1 MHMYI
6 FIMYCYGLRRKLSI
20 DGLCFFTK
28 AQPVPPENEQKEEQ
42 TMNISLK
49 QLEVFV
55 TIVECGNFTEAGRR
69 LYLAQSTVSSHI
81 TALEE
86 TLRVSLF
93 RRESKRTIELTA
105 DGKRVYQ
112 YAKDVVGKCLALEE
126 AVALEERRELVI
138 GASTVPSKSLLPGK
152 MMEFQHSH
160 PECCCVVRGGDSE
173 QIQQMVLDG
182 DVQLGFVGS
191 TDNRQQL
198 CYERIA
204 RDRLVLITPNTPR
217 FARLQATGTL
227 GKELLNEPLIFR
239 DRGSG
244 TQKMIDNYLN
254 AWEDFT
260 PDVRFYA
267 ADPEMIQALVSQG
280 AGVSILSALCVEER
294 VKSGELLA
302 FELDETPL
310 YRNIYMVH
318 QRKGTLSELAKAF
331 VAMMRAGITE

>member
-1 MHMYI
+1 
-6 FIMYCYGLRRKLSI
+6 
-20 DGLCFFTK
+20 
-28 AQPVPPENEQKEEQ
+28 
-42 TMNISLK
+42 MNISLK

-55 TIVECGNFTEAGRR
+55 TIVECGNFTEAGRK

-112 YAKDVVGKCLALEE
+112 YAKDVVGKCLQLEE

-138 GASTVPSKSLLPGK
+138 GASTVPSKSLLPDK
-152 MMEFQHSH
+152 MMEFQRSH

-182 DVQLGFVGS
+182 DIQIGFVGS

-217 FARLQATGTL
+217 FSRLLAKGTL
-227 GKELLNEPLIFR
+227 GKELLTEPLIFR

-244 TQKMIDNYLN
+244 TQKMIDNYLSGM
-254 AWEDFT
+254 EDFS

-267 ADPEMIQALVSQG
+267 ANPEMIQSLVSQG
-280 AGVSILSALCVEER
+280 AGVSILSALGVEER

-302 FELDETPL
+302 FELDEAPV
-310 YRNIYMVH
+310 YRNIYMVY

-331 VAMMRAGITE
+331 VSLMRAGITD

>member
-1 MHMYI
+1 
-6 FIMYCYGLRRKLSI
+6 
-20 DGLCFFTK
+20 
-28 AQPVPPENEQKEEQ
+28 
-42 TMNISLK
+42 MNISLK

-55 TIVECGNFTEAGRR
+55 TIVECGNFTEAGKK

-126 AVALEERRELVI
+126 AVVLDERRELVI
-138 GASTVPSKSLLPGK
+138 GASTVPSKSLLPER
-152 MMEFQHSH
+152 MIAFQQAH

-182 DVQLGFVGS
+182 DVQVGFVGS

-204 RDRLVLITPNTPR
+204 QDRLVLITPNTPR
-217 FARLQATGTL
+217 FQQLHQRGVL
-227 GKELLNEPLIFR
+227 GKTLLREPLIFR

-244 TQKMIDNYLN
+244 TQKMIDNYLSN
-254 AWEDFT
+254 TTADEFT
-260 PDVRFYA
+260 PNIHFYA
-267 ADPEMIQALVSQG
+267 ADPEMIQELVAKG
-280 AGVSILSALCVEER
+280 AGVSILSALCVKDR

-302 FELDETPL
+302 FELDEAPVL
-310 YRNIYMVH
+310 RNIYMVY
-318 QRKGTLSELAKAF
+318 QRKGTLSELARAF
-331 VAMMRAGITE
+331 VVLIRNSMKI

>member
-1 MHMYI
+1 
-6 FIMYCYGLRRKLSI
+6 
-20 DGLCFFTK
+20 
-28 AQPVPPENEQKEEQ
+28 
-42 TMNISLK
+42 MNISLK

-55 TIVECGNFTEAGRR
+55 TIVECGNFTEAGKR

-112 YAKDVVGKCLALEE
+112 YAKDVVSKCNILEE
-126 AVALEERRELVI
+126 ASALEERRELVI
-138 GASTVPSKSLLPGK
+138 GASTAPSKSLLPQR
-152 MMEFQHSH
+152 MLDFQRAH
-160 PECCCVVRGGDSE
+160 PECCCVVRSGDSE

-182 DVQLGFVGS
+182 DVQIGFVGS

-204 RDRLVLITPNTPR
+204 RDRLVLITANTPR
-217 FARLQATGTL
+217 FAKLQAQGVL
-227 GKELLNEPLIFR
+227 GRELLSEPLIFR

-244 TQKMIDNYLN
+244 TQKMIDNYLSSR
-254 AWEDFT
+254 EDGNFT
-260 PDVRFYA
+260 PDVRFYT
-267 ADPEMIQALVSQG
+267 ADPEMLQELVSMG
-280 AGVSILSALCVEER
+280 AGVSILSALSVEER
-294 VKSGELLA
+294 VKAGKLLC
-302 FELDETPL
+302 FELEENPF
-310 YRNIYMVH
+310 YRNIYMVY

-331 VAMMRAGITE
+331 VAMMRSHAEE

>member
-1 MHMYI
+1 
-6 FIMYCYGLRRKLSI
+6 
-20 DGLCFFTK
+20 
-28 AQPVPPENEQKEEQ
+28 
-42 TMNISLK
+42 MNISLK

-55 TIVECGNFTEAGRR
+55 TIVECGNFTEAGRK

-112 YAKDVVGKCLALEE
+112 YAKDVVGKCMVLEE

-138 GASTVPSKSLLPGK
+138 GASTVPSKSLLPEK
-152 MMEFQHSH
+152 MMHFQRSH

-182 DVQLGFVGS
+182 DVQIGFVGS

-204 RDRLVLITPNTPR
+204 QDRLVLITPNTAR
-217 FARLQATGTL
+217 FARLKERGTY
-227 GKELLNEPLIFR
+227 GKDLLTEPLIFR

-244 TQKMIDNYLN
+244 TQKMIDNYLS
-254 AWEDFT
+254 ALEDFS

-267 ADPEMIQALVSQG
+267 ADPEMIQSLVSQG

-294 VKSGELLA
+294 VKAGELLA
-302 FELDETPL
+302 FELDETPV
-310 YRNIYMVH
+310 YRNIYMVY

-331 VAMMRAGITE
+331 VAMMRADTTA

>member
-1 MHMYI
+1 
-6 FIMYCYGLRRKLSI
+6 
-20 DGLCFFTK
+20 
-28 AQPVPPENEQKEEQ
+28 
-42 TMNISLK
+42 MNISLK

-55 TIVECGNFTEAGRR
+55 TIVECGNFTEAGKR

-112 YAKDVVGKCLALEE
+112 YAKDVVNKCNILEE
-126 AVALEERRELVI
+126 ASALEERRELVI
-138 GASTVPSKSLLPGK
+138 GASTAPSKSLLPQR
-152 MMEFQHSH
+152 MMDFQRTH
-160 PECCCVVRGGDSE
+160 PECCCVVRSGDSE

-182 DVQLGFVGS
+182 DVQIGFVGS

-217 FARLQATGTL
+217 FDNLHAQCILRR
-227 GKELLNEPLIFR
+227 ELLSEPLIFR

-244 TQKMIDNYLN
+244 TQKMIDNYLTSR
-254 AWEDFT
+254 EDGNFT
-260 PDVRFYA
+260 PDVRFYT
-267 ADPEMIQALVSQG
+267 ADPEMLQELVSMG
-280 AGVSILSALCVEER
+280 AGVSILSALSVEER
-294 VKSGELLA
+294 VKAGKLLC
-302 FELDETPL
+302 FELEENPF
-310 YRNIYMVH
+310 YRNIYMVY

-331 VAMMRAGITE
+331 VAMMRSHAEE

>member
-1 MHMYI
+1 
-6 FIMYCYGLRRKLSI
+6 
-20 DGLCFFTK
+20 
-28 AQPVPPENEQKEEQ
+28 
-42 TMNISLK
+42 MNISLK

-55 TIVECGNFTEAGRR
+55 TIVECGNFTEAGKR

-112 YAKDVVGKCLALEE
+112 YAKDVVNKCNILEE
-126 AVALEERRELVI
+126 ASALEERRELVI
-138 GASTVPSKSLLPGK
+138 GASTAPSKSLLPQR
-152 MMEFQHSH
+152 MLDFQRAH
-160 PECCCVVRGGDSE
+160 PECCCVVRSGDSE

-182 DVQLGFVGS
+182 DVQIGFVGS

-204 RDRLVLITPNTPR
+204 RDRLVLITANTPR
-217 FARLQATGTL
+217 FAKLHAQGVL
-227 GKELLNEPLIFR
+227 GRELLSEPLIFR

-244 TQKMIDNYLN
+244 TQKMIDNYLTSR
-254 AWEDFT
+254 EDGNFT
-260 PDVRFYA
+260 PDVRFYT
-267 ADPEMIQALVSQG
+267 ADPEMLQELVSMG
-280 AGVSILSALCVEER
+280 AGVSILSALSVEER
-294 VKSGELLA
+294 VKAGKLLC
-302 FELDETPL
+302 FELEENPF
-310 YRNIYMVH
+310 YRNIYMVY

-331 VAMMRAGITE
+331 VAMMRSHAEE